1 MKPKILDL
9 RGMKTR
15 IRKAS
20 DYIVEIVSEAYPMS
34 EEDKQELRETIE
46 TEVYD
51 LLDEIRQRIKSACE
65 FYLRYKNDPELLIEE
80 HPEYIKKK
88 IAILDIFDKS
98 AKTVSLQDFISIIN
112 KMNYENYSKQIE
124 NSFNEWLF
132 KLAFKKVIGEKNG

>member
-1 MKPKILDL
+1 MKPKFLDL

-65 FYLRYKNDPELLIEE
+65 FYLKFRNDPSVFFALYPQYYDDFEE
-80 HPEYIKKK
+80 KCG
-88 IAILDIFDKS
+88 
-98 AKTVSLQDFISIIN
+98 SLSDN
-112 KMNYENYSKQIE
+112 LENTKC
-124 NSFNEWLF
+124 FNEWLF
-132 KLAFKKVIGEKNG
+132 KLAFKGVLKDVK

>member
-1 MKPKILDL
+1 MKPKFLDL

-65 FYLRYKNDPELLIEE
+65 FYLKFRNDPSVFFALYPQYYDDFEE
-80 HPEYIKKK
+80 KCG
-88 IAILDIFDKS
+88 
-98 AKTVSLQDFISIIN
+98 SLSDN
-112 KMNYENYSKQIE
+112 LEDTE
-124 NSFNEWLF
+124 CFNEWLF
-132 KLAFKKVIGEKNG
+132 KLAFKEVFGEKNG

>member
-1 MKPKILDL
+1 MKPKFLDL

-65 FYLRYKNDPELLIEE
+65 FYLRYKDNPELLIKE
-80 HPEYIKKK
+80 HPELKRKCK
-88 IAILDIFDKS
+88 RLSRWA
-98 AKTVSLQDFISIIN
+98 
-112 KMNYENYSKQIE
+112 YESEYKPHSNMAEY
-124 NSFNEWLF
+124 NEWLF
-132 KLAFKKVIGEKNG
+132 KLTFRGVFGEKNG